1 MERPCYQCA
10 LVIEDFVTF
19 CPQCRAPQ
27 IRVLATA
34 PIPQPATLAA
44 VRAVKLPGQAR
55 IDWLNALPSVIL
67 GMLVGALIA
76 VVSRGPIL
84 GLLLCGILSV
94 VFYRQRNNTIRITRW
109 VGARLGAFSGALGL
123 GIIVCAV
130 RAKFTLNQLA
140 PKALQMTLEQNPDPA
155 TRQKLLDLSSQHP
168 QAFLASLI
176 LAAISLGIIFLI
188 ISSLGGIIG
197 ASLMNRWRPQ
207 INLTSSDKETKLEQ
221 REKTE
226 RSEHD

>member
-1 MERPCYQCA
+1 
-10 LVIEDFVTF
+10 
-19 CPQCRAPQ
+19 
-27 IRVLATA
+27 
-34 PIPQPATLAA
+34 
-44 VRAVKLPGQAR
+44 
-55 IDWLNALPSVIL
+55 
-67 GMLVGALIA
+67 MLVGALIA
-76 VVSRGPIL
+76 VVARGPIL
-84 GLLLCGILSV
+84 GLLLCGVLSV
-94 VFYRQRNNTIRITRW
+94 VFYRQRNNTVRITRW

-140 PKALQMTLEQNPDPA
+140 PKALQMTLQQNPDPA

-207 INLTSSDKETKLEQ
+207 INLTPSDKETKLEQ